1 MNPKRLNWKIY
12 PREKKFSSFSLFNC
26 FSFFLLSAAAWIN
39 MQAGVLVTWL
49 GVVANLFVLLAAR
62 GSILECPRELPCDC
76 SLTVDRMTMDF
87 LLVVDCASRGF
98 TKFPKLVFNEGSKIQ
113 LIDLRNNSFQFM
125 PSDAFPALNVESID
139 FSVSENVTIHKDALK
154 PLRHHLHKAVLTKM
168 GITFHERLDYLK
180 DLVHIRE
187 LVLDYNGGWPLQFP
201 GGFFRGMN
209 LLSLK
214 KLSLRSC
221 GIFRLSWGAF
231 VGLEHLKELDLS
243 GNFLPDIPVEVS
255 RLTQLR
261 KLVLNSNQIRS
272 LQENTFQHLKHLQ
285 ELHLVSN
292 QLVSVTSI
300 HEDAFN
306 GLVNSLQL
314 LDLSNNGLTAVPIHA
329 LSNLEALHTL
339 LLSNNRIPHLVN
351 GSFDGNFK
359 LKQLHIS
366 GNPMHFEEFM
376 FSGLE
381 ESLRRLYLKNMK
393 LPSLPNQALKELQ
406 KLVFIDV
413 SHNNFQHIK
422 KHFFEGV
429 RARRLVMR
437 SMKVRHI
444 SPAAFVDLH
453 RPIAMDLSDNRIHD
467 VSFVVQAL
475 RCTFYELNLTMNP
488 IECDCN
494 VERIVNS
501 GTVEHLLGKCTTP
514 KQYENTDL
522 KNKTLGLA
530 LKRLCGSSE
539 RIFCDWHAET
549 SHSAGH
555 THTTAITTTCLISA
569 LSLIASIRSTLSLW

>member
-1 MNPKRLNWKIY
+1 MK
-12 PREKKFSSFSLFNC
+12 
-26 FSFFLLSAAAWIN
+26 
-39 MQAGVLVTWL
+39 AGVLVTWL
-49 GVVANLFVLLAAR
+49 GVVANLFVLSNAG
-62 GSILECPRELPCDC
+62 GSILECPPELPCDC

-87 LLVVDCASRGF
+87 LLMVNCSSRGF
-98 TKFPKLVFNEGSKIQ
+98 SKFPKMVFNEGSKIR
-113 LIDLRNNSFQFM
+113 LIDLRNNSF
-125 PSDAFPALNVESID
+125 PLVPPGAFPALNVEAVD
-139 FSVSENVTIHKDALK
+139 FSASENVTIHSDAFQ
-154 PLRHHLHKAVLTKM
+154 PLSHHLHKVVLTKM

-180 DLVHIRE
+180 GLVHVYE
-187 LVLDYNGGWPLQFP
+187 LILDYNGGWPLQFP
-201 GGFFRGMN
+201 GGFFRGLN

-214 KLSLRSC
+214 RLSLRSC
-221 GIFRLSWGAF
+221 GIFRISWGAF
-231 VGLEHLKELDLS
+231 VGIEHLKELDLS
-243 GNFLPDIPVEVS
+243 GNFLAEIPVEIS

-261 KLVLNSNQIRS
+261 KLMLNSNQIRYI
-272 LQENTFQHLKHLQ
+272 QENTFQHLKHLQ
-285 ELHLVSN
+285 ALHLVSN
-292 QLVSVTSI
+292 QFVSVTSI
-300 HEDAFN
+300 HEDSFN
-306 GLVNSLQL
+306 GLANSLQV

-359 LKQLHIS
+359 LQQLHIS

-376 FSGLE
+376 FAGLE
-381 ESLRRLYLKNMK
+381 DSLRRLYLKNMK
-393 LPSLPNQALKELQ
+393 LPSLPIPALKELQ

-413 SHNNFQHIK
+413 SHNNFQHIGE
-422 KHFFEGV
+422 HFFHGI

-444 SPAAFVDLH
+444 SPEAFVHLH

-467 VSFVVQAL
+467 VSFVVQAP

-522 KNKTLGLA
+522 QNETLGLA

-539 RIFCDWHAET
+539 RIFCDWHAEST
-549 SHSAGH
+549 DSTDDAGH
-555 THTTAITTTCLISA
+555 TAAITSTNLIIAA
-569 LSLIASIRSTLSLW
+569 LSLVVSINSPISL